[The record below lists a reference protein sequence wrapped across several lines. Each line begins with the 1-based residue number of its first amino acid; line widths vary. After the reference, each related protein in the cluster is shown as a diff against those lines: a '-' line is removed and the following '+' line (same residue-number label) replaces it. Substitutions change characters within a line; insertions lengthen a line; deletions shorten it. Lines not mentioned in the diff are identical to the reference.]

1 MPEEENEPQSVADAS
16 RAMANVGFDADT
28 LVEGGTR
35 PAPEPIVQP
44 TSIADRQRA
53 ASEPGTAPVAPAA
66 PAPSAPAAT
75 SPGTTQPVPAAVPQS
90 PQELADQQ
98 AWDQWQSNEQAK
110 RDAFNIQRGLT
121 TEQGVRMIVAQ
132 GLTALKFNPA
142 DVQAFVEGRLTLDA
156 VQQQQALAAAGV
168 APVAAPAPQA
178 NPWDNLTEEDLVD
191 GVQAKEWFTKIR
203 DDAVAAAR
211 AEVAAAQVPVQNA
224 VRQEQQV
231 RAGQVTDQT
240 LVELLSDDGT
250 PSTVDL
256 ELAASV
262 LREANKYID
271 PNNWD
276 SGHIR
281 AAIIQGHYDVVKIAE
296 LAQRAYLN
304 KKSLVAEGVPQTTGG
319 AQAPGAEAAAE
330 PKNTKEASK
339 MAKAMFGW

>member
-28 LVEGGTR
+28 LVEGGTQ

-53 ASEPGTAPVAPAA
+53 NDPGIAPVVTPAAPAA
-66 PAPSAPAAT
+66 PAAAAP
-75 SPGTTQPVPAAVPQS
+75 SPGTPQPAPGAPDPYAEFGGREAV
-90 PQELADQQ
+90 
-98 AWDQWQSNEQAK
+98 EQAH
-110 RDAFNIQRGLT
+110 AIAEGLK
-121 TEQGVRMIVAQ
+121 TESGVRLIVAQ
-132 GLTALKFNPA
+132 GLTALGKDPSL
-142 DVQAFVEGRLTLDA
+142 VQAFMEGRLTQQQ
-156 VQQQQALAAAGV
+156 VQQSPTVVPPAAALAGAEAQG
-168 APVAAPAPQA
+168 
-178 NPWDNLTEEDLVD
+178 NPWDSLTEEDLVD
-191 GVQAKEWFTKIR
+191 GEQAKAWFTKIR
-203 DDAVAAAR
+203 NDAVEAAR
-211 AEVAAAQVPVQNA
+211 REVQAAQAPVQQA
-224 VRQEQQV
+224 VRAEQQV

-250 PSTVDL
+250 PATVDRD
-256 ELAASV
+256 LAAKV
-262 LREANKYID
+262 LAQANRYID

-319 AQAPGAEAAAE
+319 AQSPGAEPQAE
-330 PKNTKEASK
+330 PKNVKDATK
-339 MAKAMFGW
+339 MAKAMGLLG